1 MYKFGT
7 RSKNN
12 LLSCDR
18 RLQEVLDEAIKVI
31 DFTVLCG
38 HRGESEQNKA
48 FHEGRSKLKFP
59 DSNHNEMPSKAVD
72 IAPYPIDWN
81 NIERFAH
88 LIGIVRGIAHT
99 KGYVLRCGC
108 DWDNDGDITD
118 QSFMDWPHI
127 EIIEVM

>member
-59 DSNHNEMPSKAVD
+59 DSEHNEMPSKAVD

-99 KGYVLRCGC
+99 KGYTLRCGC

-118 QSFMDWPHI
+118 QSFMDWTHI
-127 EIIEVM
+127 EIVD